1 MFGFVFTDGAALCR
15 GGFTDDLGED
25 FLGLKELGIASE
37 FGLSSLSVPKKLL
50 RGKKGVKPA
59 FVPCVH
65 YLVLFPLPSAYMS

>member
-1 MFGFVFTDGAALCR
+1 MVVVKDVGMNLR
-15 GGFTDDLGED
+15 RED

-59 FVPCVH
+59 FVPCV
-65 YLVLFPLPSAYMS
+65 YCLVLFSSFICYYELT